1 MALGGGDPPLK
12 VVPPPAPAPKVV
24 PPPAPVLDPQDRDR
38 LERDRLRLR
47 RDTGRGGG
55 SLFDAF
61 LGAAELLRAY
71 QGSPPRRLW
80 ITYELVALD
89 PARNIR
95 RRYSSTA
102 SLDLFGMIVVE
113 TRWGRI
119 GARGQAQAR
128 AFADRAA
135 AERHIAATLSRRDTA
150 ESRIG
155 VAYRPL

>member
-1 MALGGGDPPLK
+1 MFGANLPLPDP
-12 VVPPPAPAPKVV
+12 
-24 PPPAPVLDPQDRDR
+24 
-38 LERDRLRLR
+38 
-47 RDTGRGGG
+47 
-55 SLFDAF
+55 
-61 LGAAELLRAY
+61 
-71 QGSPPRRLW
+71 
-80 ITYELVALD
+80 IELVALD

-95 RRYSSTA
+95 RRYSITA

-155 VAYRPL
+155 VAYRPLYASLALTSPPPAGGGIRHFGSDQARVSVI